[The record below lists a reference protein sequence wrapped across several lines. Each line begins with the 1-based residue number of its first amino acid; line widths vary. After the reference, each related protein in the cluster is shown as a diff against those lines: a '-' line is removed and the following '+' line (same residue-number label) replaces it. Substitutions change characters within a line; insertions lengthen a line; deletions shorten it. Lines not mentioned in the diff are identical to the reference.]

1 MHAVGVPWEKEVTE
15 TPTMSELKEHGMIG
29 LQRGGY
35 FNGLSFLTFQK
46 IEWNL
51 FLFLSAELQGNGVS
65 HPFAH
70 LSAL

>member
-1 MHAVGVPWEKEVTE
+1 MHAVGVPWKKEVTE

-46 IEWNL
+46 
-51 FLFLSAELQGNGVS
+51 
-65 HPFAH
+65 
-70 LSAL
+70 